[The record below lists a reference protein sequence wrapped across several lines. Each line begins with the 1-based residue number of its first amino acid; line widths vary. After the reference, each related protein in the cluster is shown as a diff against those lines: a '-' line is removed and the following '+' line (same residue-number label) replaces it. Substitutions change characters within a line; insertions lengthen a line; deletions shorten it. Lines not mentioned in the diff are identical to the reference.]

1 MVFDPRD
8 KYKDLDQIKRGQLD
22 ETAREALPKTIFW
35 PEDDGGDMSSLLFI
49 RQKNSVA
56 GDATLNIT
64 TKGGWRSTDSCE
76 SVC

>member
-35 PEDDGGDMSSLLFI
+35 PEDDGADMSSLLFI

-56 GDATLNIT
+56 GTP
-64 TKGGWRSTDSCE
+64 R
-76 SVC
+76 